1 MGDDR
6 FKFQTIRQDSNEWNS
21 NEDQFHPD
29 QYNSNDWTGR
39 EEGKP
44 LLDPYATIT
53 EKSVRK
59 GFITKVLGIVTVQL
73 CITTIMCGLFMVYD
87 NIQEFVM
94 GPSGLPLYIVSLVIM
109 FGTIIML
116 MCNQSLGRRVPY
128 NYLILCLFTLAVSYT
143 VALVTIQYT
152 VKSVLFTCGITLA
165 VCIVLITYA
174 MCTKTDFTSMGG
186 ALASLL
192 TILLIMGFIQIFVRN
207 ETLNIIY
214 GGLGAFVFSM
224 YLIYD
229 IQLICGGEHR
239 KYKLSPDEYIFA
251 AIAIYLDIINLFL
264 DLLMLFGKRRD

>member
-1 MGDDR
+1 MDDEDR
-6 FKFQTIRQDSNEWNS
+6 FQFESVRQDSNEWLDKT
-21 NEDQFHPD
+21 EAQ
-29 QYNSNDWTGR
+29 
-39 EEGKP
+39 P

-59 GFITKVLGIVTVQL
+59 GFIMKVLGIVTVQL
-73 CITTIMCGLFMVYD
+73 CITTIMSGLFMAYD
-87 NIQEFVM
+87 NIQHFVM
-94 GPSGLPLYIVSLVIM
+94 GSAGLPLYIVSLIIM

-152 VKSVLFTCGITLA
+152 VKSVLFTCCITVG

-174 MCTKTDFTSMGG
+174 MCTKTDFTTMGG

-192 TILLIMGFIQIFVRN
+192 TILIIIGFIQIFVRN
-207 ETLNIIY
+207 ETLNLVY

-251 AIAIYLDIINLFL
+251 AIAVYLDIINLFL
-264 DLLMLFGKRRD
+264 DLLQLFGKQRD